1 MTAGLPPGLKIA
13 YYGDDFTGASDTL
26 ATAAQAGLRVLLF
39 TGVPTPAQLVAAGPL
54 DVLGIAGTTRSLA
67 PAAMAPLLEE
77 AGRFFAT
84 LHVPVVHYKVC
95 STFDSAPHL
104 GSIGAAVE
112 ALLPHVEGGWVPVIG
127 GQPNLGR
134 YCLFG
139 NLFASAGLGGAVHR
153 IDRHPTM
160 ARHPVTPM
168 DEADLR
174 RHLARQGFDD
184 MGLVPYPAYAAAPGV
199 LEGLLAAQAGPSDGS
214 PHGAARAW
222 RSTLFDIASPA
233 DLAVAGAQVWSR
245 ALRARLLAVGPS
257 SVVQAL
263 AGHWGC
269 PLESAP
275 GTFAVAAADA
285 PVFLLSGSLSPVTAA
300 QVAHAASFTR
310 IALAAARLASGDAAY
325 LHQLREAIVTHLGAG
340 RHVLAFTAP
349 ADGAGPTP
357 DVSPTVLAR
366 ACGTLLRAVLDRV
379 PVRRV
384 GVAGG
389 DTSSYA
395 LGALDAWGLAYG
407 GALSH
412 GVPLCRLRSDAAHMD
427 GVEIM
432 LKGGQMGP
440 PDLFETLVHGARA

>member
-1 MTAGLPPGLKIA
+1 MTSGMPPGLKIA

-39 TGVPTPAQLVAAGPL
+39 TGVPTQAQLAAAGPL

-67 PAAMAPLLEE
+67 PAAMAPLLKE
-77 AGRFFAT
+77 AGCFFAT
-84 LHVPVVHYKVC
+84 LDVPVVHYKIC
-95 STFDSAPHL
+95 STFDSAPQV
-104 GSIGAAVE
+104 GNIGAAVE
-112 ALLPHVEGGWVPVIG
+112 ALLPYVQERWVPVIG

-174 RHLARQGFDD
+174 LHLARQGLTD
-184 MGLVPYPAYAAAPGV
+184 MGLVPYPAYGRQVSELEALVDPAA
-199 LEGLLAAQAGPSDGS
+199 
-214 PHGAARAW
+214 

-233 DLAVAGAQVWSR
+233 DLAVAGGLIWAR
-245 ALRARLLAVGPS
+245 ALKSRLLAVGPS

-263 AGHWGC
+263 ASHWGC

-275 GTFAVAAADA
+275 GTFAVAPAAS
-285 PVFLLSGSLSPVTAA
+285 PVFLLSGSMSPVTAA
-300 QVAHAASFTR
+300 QVGNAVSYAR
-310 IALAAARLASGDAAY
+310 IALDPARLARGDTAY
-325 LHQLREAIVTHLGAG
+325 LDQMRRDIAASLGAG
-340 RHVLAFTAP
+340 RHTLAFTAP
-349 ADGAGPTP
+349 ADGAGPAA
-357 DVSPTVLAR
+357 DVSAVALAR
-366 ACGTLLRAVLDRV
+366 ACGTLLRSVLDTV
-379 PVRRV
+379 PVTRA

-412 GVPLCRLRSDAAHMD
+412 GVALCRIRSDAAHMD
-427 GVEIM
+427 GLQIM

-440 PDLFETLVHGARA
+440 PDLFEILAHGAG

>member
-1 MTAGLPPGLKIA
+1 MKSGLPPGLKVA

-39 TGVPTPAQLVAAGPL
+39 TGVPTPSQLAAAGPL

-67 PAAMAPLLEE
+67 PQAMAPLLDE

-84 LHVPVVHYKVC
+84 LNAPVVHYKTC
-95 STFDSAPHL
+95 STFDSAPQV
-104 GSIGAAVE
+104 GSIGAAVQ
-112 ALLPHVEGGWVPVIG
+112 ALLPHVQGRWVPIVG

-174 RHLARQGFDD
+174 LHLARQGLAE
-184 MGLVPYPAYAAAPGV
+184 MALLPYPDYALPLSALEARLGVEPAPD
-199 LEGLLAAQAGPSDGS
+199 E
-214 PHGAARAW
+214 AARC
-222 RSTLFDIASPA
+222 TLFDIASPA
-233 DLAVAGAQVWSR
+233 DLAPVGALIWSR
-245 ALRARLLAVGPS
+245 AQERRLLAVGPS
-257 SVVQAL
+257 SVIQAL
-263 AGHWGC
+263 ASHWGC
-269 PLESAP
+269 SL
-275 GTFAVAAADA
+275 AAAPESFKIAPASA
-285 PVFLLSGSLSPVTAA
+285 PVFVLSGSLSPVTAA
-300 QVAHAASFTR
+300 QVAKASSYAR
-310 IALAAARLASGDAAY
+310 IALDAARLARGEGDYLSGARSDIAA
-325 LHQLREAIVTHLGAG
+325 HLASG
-340 RHVLAFTAP
+340 RHVLASTAP
-349 ADGAGPTP
+349 PDGVASSE
-357 DVSPTVLAR
+357 DVQSMALAR
-366 ACGTLLRAVLDRV
+366 ACGTLLRAVLDSI
-379 PVRRV
+379 PLRRV

-412 GVPLCRLRSDAAHMD
+412 GVPLCRLRSDAPRMD
-427 GVEIM
+427 GLEIM

>member
-1 MTAGLPPGLKIA
+1 MKPGVPAGLKIA

-39 TGVPTPAQLVAAGPL
+39 TGVPTPAQLAAAGPL
-54 DVLGIAGTTRSLA
+54 DVLGVAGTTRSLS
-67 PAAMAPLLEE
+67 PAAMVPLLEE
-77 AGRFFAT
+77 AGRFFAK
-84 LHVPVVHYKVC
+84 LAAPVVHYKIC
-95 STFDSAPHL
+95 STFDSAPHV
-104 GSIGAAVE
+104 GNIGAAVE
-112 ALLPHVEGGWVPVIG
+112 ALLPHVQGRWVPVIG

-139 NLFASAGLGGAVHR
+139 NLFASAGLGGTVHR

-168 DEADLR
+168 DEADMC
-174 RHLARQGFDD
+174 RHLARQGFDS
-184 MGLVPYPAYAAAPGV
+184 MQLLPFPSYALPPDELQARLDAH
-199 LEGLLAAQAGPSDGS
+199 ADAQGT
-214 PHGAARAW
+214 W
-222 RSTLFDIASPA
+222 RSTLFDIARPA
-233 DLAVAGAQVWSR
+233 DLAVAGALIWAR
-245 ALRARLLAVGPS
+245 AMKARLLAVGPS

-263 AGHWGC
+263 ASHWGC

-300 QVAHAASFTR
+300 QVANASSFMR
-310 IALAAARLASGDAAY
+310 IALDALRLAQGDTAY
-325 LHQLREAIVTHLGAG
+325 LDHMRQTIAAHLGAG
-340 RHVLAFTAP
+340 HHTLAFTAP
-349 ADGAGPTP
+349 ADGTGPAP
-357 DVSPTVLAR
+357 DVSAVGLAR
-366 ACGTLLRAVLDRV
+366 ACGTLLRAVLDTV
-379 PVRRV
+379 PVKRV

-412 GVPLCRLRSDAAHMD
+412 GVALCRIRSDAAHMD
-427 GVEIM
+427 GLEIM

-440 PDLFETLVHGARA
+440 PHLFETLVHGGR

>member
-1 MTAGLPPGLKIA
+1 MTSGVPPGLKIA

-39 TGVPTPAQLVAAGPL
+39 TGVPTPAQLAAAGQL

-67 PAAMAPLLEE
+67 PAAMVPLLDKS
-77 AGRFFAT
+77 GRFFSS
-84 LHVPVVHYKVC
+84 LDVRVIHYKIC
-95 STFDSAPHL
+95 STFDSAPHV
-104 GSIGAAVE
+104 GNIGAAVE
-112 ALLPHVEGGWVPVIG
+112 ALLPYVQGRWVPVIG

-139 NLFASAGLGGAVHR
+139 NLFASAGLGGTVHR

-174 RHLARQGFDD
+174 MHLARQGFEG
-184 MGLVPYPAYAAAPGV
+184 MGLVPYPDYALPPHEIEARIGAESG
-199 LEGLLAAQAGPSDGS
+199 ADGT
-214 PHGAARAW
+214 W
-222 RSTLFDIASPA
+222 RSTLFDIARPA
-233 DLAVAGAQVWSR
+233 DLAVAGAHVWTR
-245 ALRARLLAVGPS
+245 ATKARLLAVGPS

-263 AGHWGC
+263 ASHWGC
-269 PLESAP
+269 PLESLP
-275 GTFAVAAADA
+275 GTFAVAAADG

-300 QVAHAASFTR
+300 QVGNAASFTR
-310 IALAAARLASGDAAY
+310 IALDATRLAQGDAAY
-325 LHQLREAIVTHLGAG
+325 LDQMRQEIAAHLDAG
-340 RHVLAFTAP
+340 RHTLAFTAP
-349 ADGAGPTP
+349 ADGAGPAAH
-357 DVSPTVLAR
+357 VSAVGLAR
-366 ACGTLLRAVLDRV
+366 ACGTLLRAVLDTV
-379 PVRRV
+379 PVKRV

-412 GVPLCRLRSDAAHMD
+412 GVALCRIRSDAAHMD
-427 GVEIM
+427 GLEIM

-440 PDLFETLVHGARA
+440 PDLFETLVHGAR

>member
-1 MTAGLPPGLKIA
+1 MKSGLPPGLKVA

-39 TGVPTPAQLVAAGPL
+39 TGVPTPSQLAAAGPL

-67 PAAMAPLLEE
+67 PQAMAPLLDE

-84 LHVPVVHYKVC
+84 LNAPVVHYKTC
-95 STFDSAPHL
+95 STFDSAPQV
-104 GSIGAAVE
+104 GSIGAAVQ
-112 ALLPHVEGGWVPVIG
+112 ALLPHVQGRWVPIVG

-139 NLFASAGLGGAVHR
+139 NLFASASLGGVVHR

-174 RHLARQGFDD
+174 LHLARQGLTQ
-184 MGLVPYPAYAAAPGV
+184 MALVPYPDYALPLSV
-199 LEGLLAAQAGPSDGS
+199 LEARLGVEPGP
-214 PHGAARAW
+214 AEVARH
-222 RSTLFDIASPA
+222 TLFDIASPE
-233 DLAVAGAQVWSR
+233 DLAPVGALIWSR
-245 ALRARLLAVGPS
+245 AQGRGLLATGPS
-257 SVVQAL
+257 SVIQAL
-263 AGHWGC
+263 ASHWGC
-269 PLESAP
+269 SLEAAP
-275 GTFAVAAADA
+275 ESFAIAPAAA

-300 QVAHAASFTR
+300 QVANASSYAR
-310 IALAAARLASGDAAY
+310 IALDAARLARGEGDY
-325 LHQLREAIVTHLGAG
+325 LSRARSDIVAHLALG

-349 ADGAGPTP
+349 PAGAAPSAE
-357 DVSPTVLAR
+357 VQSMALAR

-379 PVRRV
+379 PLRRV

-412 GVPLCRLRSDAAHMD
+412 GVPLCRLRSDASRMD
-427 GVEIM
+427 GLEIM

>member
-1 MTAGLPPGLKIA
+1 MNPGVPPGLKIA

-26 ATAAQAGLRVLLF
+26 ATAAQAGLRALLF
-39 TGVPTPAQLVAAGPL
+39 TGVPTPAQLASAGPL
-54 DVLGIAGTTRSLA
+54 DVLGIAGTTRSLS

-77 AGRFFAT
+77 AGVFFAA
-84 LHVPVVHYKVC
+84 LKAPVVHYKIC
-95 STFDSAPHL
+95 STFDSAPHV

-112 ALLPHVEGGWVPVIG
+112 ALLPHVEGRWVPVVG

-139 NLFASAGLGGAVHR
+139 HLFASAGLGGAVHR

-168 DEADLR
+168 DEADVR
-174 RHLARQGFDD
+174 VHLARQGFDD
-184 MGLVPYPAYAAAPGV
+184 MDLVPFPSYALPPDELLSRAGAQPG
-199 LEGLLAAQAGPSDGS
+199 AGGV
-214 PHGAARAW
+214 W
-222 RSTLFDIASPA
+222 RSTLFDIARPA
-233 DLAVAGAQVWSR
+233 DLAVAGAMIWAR
-245 ALRARLLAVGPS
+245 ATKARLLAVGPS

-263 AGHWGC
+263 ASHWGC

-275 GTFAVAAADA
+275 GTFAVAAADG

-300 QVAHAASFTR
+300 QVANASSFTR
-310 IALAAARLASGDAAY
+310 IALDAARLAQGDTAY
-325 LHQLREAIVTHLGAG
+325 LDQVRQTIAAHLGAG
-340 RHVLAFTAP
+340 RHTLAFTAP
-349 ADGAGPTP
+349 SAGTGPAP
-357 DVSPTVLAR
+357 DVSALGLAR
-366 ACGTLLRAVLDRV
+366 ACGTLLRAVLDSA

-412 GVPLCRLRSDAAHMD
+412 GVALCRIRSDAGRMD
-427 GVEIM
+427 GLEIM

-440 PDLFETLVHGARA
+440 PDLFEALVRGART